1 MTNDSVRQLRTEA
14 LAALATAD
22 GEAALREWHTAYL
35 GRKEGRLTG
44 ILRSLGSLSADE
56 KKSVGAAANAV
67 KVELEAAFD
76 TRSDELRRAALTQSI
91 ETGKIDVTLPARPHL
106 RGGLHPVTQ
115 LLRKMLGAFQS
126 MGFSIVEG
134 PEVELDYYNFQGL
147 RIPADHPA
155 RDMWD
160 TFWVDEEVEGRRPLL
175 MRTHTSPMQIRFMEE
190 HKPPIRIV
198 VPGRAYRFEAT
209 DTTHEWMMTQVE
221 ILAVDEGLNMGHL
234 KGTLLD
240 LFRRLFGS
248 ERQIRLQASYF
259 PFVEPGAEVAMDC
272 YVCNGVG
279 TGCAS
284 CHGTGWI
291 EMLGAGMVHPE
302 ILENMGIDSRKYTG
316 FAAGMGLE
324 RLAMQYYG
332 VPDIRWWYQNDLRL
346 LNQF

>member
-1 MTNDSVRQLRTEA
+1 MADDTVQQLRA
-14 LAALATAD
+14 DAMAALNAASD
-22 GEAALREWHTAYL
+22 EAALRAWHTDIL

-44 ILRSLGSLSADE
+44 ILRTLGSLSME
-56 KKSVGAAANAV
+56 ERKSVGASANAL
-67 KVELEAAFD
+67 KLELEEAYEA
-76 TRSDELRRAALTQSI
+76 REEQLRRDAITRTLES
-91 ETGKIDVTLPARPHL
+91 GRIDVTLPARPRS

-115 LLRKMLGAFQS
+115 LLRKILDAFTS
-126 MGFSIVEG
+126 MGFSVVEG
-134 PEVELDYYNFQGL
+134 PEVELDFYNFEAL

-160 TFWVDEEVEGRRPLL
+160 TMWVDEEVEGRRPIL
-175 MRTHTSPMQIRFMEE
+175 MRTHTSPMQIRFMQE
-190 HKPPIRIV
+190 HKPPIRIA

-221 ILAVDEGLNMGHL
+221 ILAVDEGINMGHL
-234 KGTLLD
+234 RGTLLD
-240 LFRRLFGS
+240 LFRRLFGP

-272 YVCNGVG
+272 YVCNGA
-279 TGCAS
+279 GCQT

-324 RLAMQYYG
+324 RLAMQYFG
-332 VPDIRWWYQNDLRL
+332 VPDIRWFYQNDLRL

>member
-1 MTNDSVRQLRTEA
+1 MVSERVQQVRAEA
-14 LAALATAD
+14 FQALSSAGD
-22 GEAALREWHTAYL
+22 QVALDAWRIEYL
-35 GRKEGRLTG
+35 GRKGRLTG
-44 ILRSLGSLSADE
+44 VLRGLADLPPDDR
-56 KKSVGAAANAV
+56 KSVGAAANAL
-67 KVELEAAFD
+67 KDELEQAYQDRLADIRQASLAA
-76 TRSDELRRAALTQSI
+76 SI
-91 ETGKIDVTLPARPHL
+91 ESGKVDVTLPARPH
-106 RGGLHPVTQ
+106 RGGGLHPVTQ
-115 LLRKMLGAFQS
+115 LLRRITAAFES

-134 PEVELDYYNFQGL
+134 PEVELDYYNFEAL

-160 TFWVDEEVEGRRPLL
+160 TIWVDRPVDGRRPLL
-175 MRTHTSPMQIRFMEE
+175 LRTHTSPAQIRTMEQ
-190 HKPPIRIV
+190 HQPPIRV
-198 VPGRAYRFEAT
+198 AVPGRAYRYEAT

-240 LFRRLFGS
+240 LFRRLFGA
-248 ERQIRLQASYF
+248 ERRIRLQCSYF

-272 YVCNGVG
+272 YVCDGK
-279 TGCAS
+279 GCQT

-302 ILENMGIDSRKYTG
+302 ILENMGIDSQRYTG

-332 VPDIRWWYQNDLRL
+332 VPDIRYWYQNDLRL
-346 LNQF
+346 LQQF

>member
-1 MTNDSVRQLRTEA
+1 MADDSVQQLRSEA
-14 LAALATAD
+14 TAALAVAAD
-22 GEAALREWHTAYL
+22 HAALRAWHVHYL
-35 GRKEGRLTG
+35 GRKEGKLTG
-44 ILRSLGSLSADE
+44 ILRTLGSLSVDE
-56 KKSVGAAANAV
+56 RKAVGAGANAL
-67 KVELEAAFD
+67 KLELEAAFEAREQEL
-76 TRSDELRRAALTQSI
+76 RSDAIRRTI
-91 ETGKIDVTLPARPHL
+91 ETGRIDVTLPPRPHL

-115 LLRKMLGAFQS
+115 LLRKILDAFRS

-134 PEVELDYYNFQGL
+134 PEVELDHYNFEAL

-160 TFWVDEEVEGRRPLL
+160 TMWVDEEADGRRPIL
-175 MRTHTSPMQIRFMEE
+175 MRTHTSPMQIRFMEQ
-190 HKPPIRIV
+190 HKPPIRIA

-221 ILAVDEGLNMGHL
+221 ILAIDEGINMGHL

-240 LFRRLFGS
+240 LFRRLFGP
-248 ERQIRLQASYF
+248 ERRIRLQASYF

-272 YVCNGVG
+272 YVCNGA
-279 TGCAS
+279 GCAS
-284 CHGTGWI
+284 CHGSGWI

-324 RLAMQYYG
+324 RLAMQYFG